1 MNNNLNNQMHDLP
14 SANSNNPYANEHMDP
29 RAMNGPYNHYNS
41 PNPGD
46 LPHQKIIGLRR
57 TAIAYISLWFIL
69 VGSIIATIIISV
81 TSVAVLVSP
90 NSFSNL
96 PYQEQ
101 NHLYSSVILLIFFTA
116 VAIITAISQFITLI
130 ILGVQSAK
138 YAIYF
143 RNVSSSDSWPVLVWL
158 GLIINITTLVAA
170 FMILGATNRTLI
182 NRKS

>member
-14 SANSNNPYANEHMDP
+14 SGNSNNPYANEHMDP

-46 LPHQKIIGLRR
+46 LPRHKILDLRR

-90 NSFSNL
+90 NSFSI
-96 PYQEQ
+96 
-101 NHLYSSVILLIFFTA
+101 YSSGILLIFFTA
-116 VAIITAISQFITLI
+116 VAVIAAISQFITLI